1 MAAYEIRHAWWIN
14 TSQLVLSPAVIT
26 TLVTGAVMFSAVVRA
41 VNNSTLTPEATT
53 ES

>member
-1 MAAYEIRHAWWIN
+1 MAEYEIRHAWWIN
-14 TSQLVLSPAVIT
+14 TSQPVFSLAVIT
-26 TLVTGAVMFSAVVRA
+26 TLVTGAVMLSAVVRT